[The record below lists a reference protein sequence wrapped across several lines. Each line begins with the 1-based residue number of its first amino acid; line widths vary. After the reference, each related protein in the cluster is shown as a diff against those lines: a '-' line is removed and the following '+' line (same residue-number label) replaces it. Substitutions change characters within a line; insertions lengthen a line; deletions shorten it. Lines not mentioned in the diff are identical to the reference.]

1 MQRAPTHNT
10 LYAFSPIPILQFG
23 QININPYFPV
33 RSKKQVISMSTK
45 ISFVLDGKIVSI
57 DFSREKRYTPTT
69 TVLNYLRSLPNHKG
83 TKEGCGEGDCG
94 ACTVVLGE
102 LGNDKKIHYKAVDS
116 CLVFLPMLH
125 GKQLITVENLKSPDD
140 TLHPVQQAMVDT
152 HGSQCGFC
160 TPGVV
165 MSLFALYKN
174 VIKPTRLDIEE
185 ALSGNLCRCTGYAPI
200 IEAAEKACVKKKKD
214 HFSGNEKTVSKL
226 LQKINRNSLSLKTGN
241 QNYFC
246 PKSVNE
252 ALQLRKKYPNTLII
266 CGATDI
272 ALRVTKNHEKLPE
285 IIDLSFISALQGI
298 SHKKNST
305 EIMAG
310 TTLSEIKRYANNR
323 FPALYKMLTVFG
335 SDQIRNLATIGGN
348 LATAS
353 PIGDIAPLLMAYH
366 AKIVLASNKK
376 KRRLIIEDFITG
388 YRKTACRKNEM
399 ISAVIIPHPKKDTQI
414 KFYKFSKR
422 KDLDISTVSGGFF
435 LELAKD
441 SKVKSIKLAFG
452 GMALFTRRAYKTEK
466 ILEGFEWSLK
476 RVEKAGTIL
485 EKEFRPI
492 SDARAGAEGRILAAQ
507 NLLLKFW
514 SDTKN

>member
-1 MQRAPTHNT
+1 
-10 LYAFSPIPILQFG
+10 
-23 QININPYFPV
+23 
-33 RSKKQVISMSTK
+33 MSTK
-45 ISFVLDGKIVSI
+45 ISFVLNGKIISI
-57 DFSREKRYTPTT
+57 DFSREKRSSPTT

-83 TKEGCGEGDCG
+83 TKEGCAEGDCG

-102 LGNDKKIHYKAVDS
+102 LGQEKKIHYKAVDS
-116 CLVFLPMLH
+116 CLLFLPMLH
-125 GKQLITVENLKSPDD
+125 GKQLITIEDLKSSNN

-160 TPGVV
+160 TPGIV
-165 MSLFALYKN
+165 MSLFALYKSDL
-174 VIKPTRLDIEE
+174 KPTRLDIEE
-185 ALSGNLCRCTGYAPI
+185 TLSGNLCRCTGYAPI
-200 IEAAEKACVKKKKD
+200 IEAAEKSCLKKKKD

-226 LQKINRNSLSLKTGN
+226 LQKIQRNSLSLKTGD

-246 PKSVNE
+246 PKSVKE
-252 ALQLRKKYPNTLII
+252 ALKLRMKFPNTLII

-298 SHKKNST
+298 SHTKNST
-305 EIMAG
+305 KIMAG

-323 FPALYKMLTVFG
+323 FPALHKMLTVFG
-335 SDQIRNLATIGGN
+335 SDQIRNMATIGGN

-366 AKIVLASNKK
+366 AKIVLVSKKK
-376 KRRLIIEDFITG
+376 KRRLAIEDFITG
-388 YRKTACRKNEM
+388 YRKTVCRKNEL
-399 ISAVIIPHPKKDTQI
+399 ISAVIIPHPIKDTQI

-422 KDLDISTVSGGFF
+422 KDLDISTVSGGFC

-441 SKVKSIKLAFG
+441 NKVKSIKLAFG

-466 ILEGFEWSLK
+466 FLEGVEWSLK
-476 RVEKAGTIL
+476 RVENAATIL
-485 EKEFRPI
+485 EKEFKPI
-492 SDARAGAEGRILAAQ
+492 SDARAGAEGRMLAAQ

-514 SDTKN
+514 SDTKIE

>member
-1 MQRAPTHNT
+1 
-10 LYAFSPIPILQFG
+10 
-23 QININPYFPV
+23 
-33 RSKKQVISMSTK
+33 MSTK

-83 TKEGCGEGDCG
+83 TKEGCAAGDCG

-102 LGNDKKIHYKAVDS
+102 LGHEKKIHYKAVDS
-116 CLVFLPMLH
+116 CLLFLPILH
-125 GKQLITVENLKSPDD
+125 GKQLITIEDLNSSDN

-160 TPGVV
+160 TPGIV
-165 MSLFALYKN
+165 MSLFALYKSDL
-174 VIKPTRLDIEE
+174 KPTRLDIEE
-185 ALSGNLCRCTGYAPI
+185 SLSGNLCRCTGYAPI
-200 IEAAEKACVKKKKD
+200 IEAAEKSCLKKKKD
-214 HFSGNEKTVSKL
+214 HFSGNEKTVSEL
-226 LQKINRNSLSLKTGN
+226 LQKIKQNSLSLNTGD

-246 PKSVNE
+246 PKSVKE

-310 TTLSEIKRYANNR
+310 TSLSEIKRYANNL
-323 FPALYKMLTVFG
+323 FPALHKMLTVFG
-335 SDQIRNLATIGGN
+335 SDQIRNMATIGGN

-366 AKIVLASNKK
+366 AKIVLVSKKK
-376 KRRLIIEDFITG
+376 KRKLAIEDFITG
-388 YRKTACRKNEM
+388 YRKTVCRKNEL
-399 ISAVIIPHPKKDTQI
+399 ISAVTIPHLKKDTQI
-414 KFYKFSKR
+414 KYYKFSKR
-422 KDLDISTVSGGFF
+422 KDLDISTVSGGFC
-435 LELAKD
+435 LELTKD
-441 SKVKSIKLAFG
+441 NKVKSIKLAFG
-452 GMALFTRRAYKTEK
+452 GMALFTKRAYKTEK
-466 ILEGFEWSLK
+466 FLEGVEWSLK
-476 RVEKAGTIL
+476 KVEKAGTIL

-492 SDARAGAEGRILAAQ
+492 SDARAGAEGRMLAAQ
-507 NLLLKFW
+507 NLLIKFW
-514 SDTKN
+514 SDTKIG